1 MSTFLFFRYGNRML
15 ILFFLFGKSTNIK
28 NRVQIRPILYTSQ
41 PIRLEIFFRVNDN
54 TWYTNQR
61 VTSYELRVNI
71 LTSCVYWMNYELRF
85 IFITQVTSYFLHT
98 SYELLFITRVTSY
111 CLLHELRV
119 IVYCTSYELL
129 LRVTIY
135 CLLHELRVIFLTMS
149 YNRNKDD
156 KTVYDDTKPRFR
168 VIII

>member
-98 SYELLFITRVTSY
+98 SYELLFITRVTSCFYCTSYELLFIARVTSY
-111 CLLHELRV
+111 CLELRFT
-119 IVYCTSYELL
+119 VYCTSYEL
-129 LRVTIY
+129 
-135 CLLHELRVIFLTMS
+135 F
-149 YNRNKDD
+149 
-156 KTVYDDTKPRFR
+156 F
-168 VIII
+168 